1 MHGVNH
7 KVVLL
12 SFLLLFVN
20 PCTPEQ
26 AERENSLDLHE
37 RDDDGGDVH
46 HAQVENQQTLVT
58 NNKEDG
64 HDSIGPQKDGH
75 SVRFACSYFGVI

>member
-1 MHGVNH
+1 MQGVNH

-20 PCTPEQ
+20 PCAPER

-46 HAQVENQQTLVT
+46 HAQVENQQTLAKNT
-58 NNKEDG
+58 KEDG
-64 HDSIGPQKDGH
+64 HDSIGPQKDGQ
-75 SVRFACSYFGVI
+75 SVRFECSHFGVT